1 MDYKI
6 ERLNA
11 ENYDELL
18 TMLNTVFHKS
28 EGDTFDI
35 FLPVMWKRDDAHM
48 SKHLAI
54 RANGKLAAVVGI
66 YPLPAIVGNEPIT
79 FATIGNVATLPEFE
93 GQGMMRA
100 LMDEALK
107 EAKRLGIDVAR
118 LSGARQRYNRYGFER
133 AGIDY
138 EFKLTQKNLMDYYR
152 GTLVDGEVRYVGSF
166 LSKGESFERKF
177 RFKQILLDDKDLLDH
192 VMTLERYAPLYTERG
207 DAEQFFQTL
216 SAYKCKI
223 WGALNSVGELVGY
236 ICATDNG
243 STIYEHRANH
253 AQNEYQMLLDWML
266 EAEVRELTIHTAP
279 WECEL
284 NMLLEKICEKWG
296 LTNTNMFCPFNWSKL
311 LNALLKIKAKY
322 THIPSGSLIIQIE
335 GYGTIEMSADCCVDT
350 NKLPQITLSHLDA
363 VRFLLG
369 IFPPTTSYILP
380 ESLDER
386 SKLYLQSVLP
396 LPLWW
401 CNQDRV

>member
-18 TMLNTVFHKS
+18 NMLNTVFHKS

-66 YPLPAIVGNEPIT
+66 YPLPAIINGEPIT
-79 FATIGNVATLPEFE
+79 FATIGNVATMPEFE
-93 GQGMMRA
+93 GRGMMRA
-100 LMDEALK
+100 LMNEALR
-107 EAKRLGIDVAR
+107 EAKRIGIDIAR

-133 AGIDY
+133 AGVDY
-138 EFKLTQKNLMDYYR
+138 QFKLTKKNLMEYYQ
-152 GTLVDGEVRYVGSF
+152 E
-166 LSKGESFERKF
+166 KF
-177 RFKQILLDDKDLLDH
+177 HFKQILLDDRDLLEH
-192 VMTLERYAPLYTERG
+192 VMTLERNAPLYAERG
-207 DAEQFFQTL
+207 DAKQFFQTL

-223 WGALNSVGELVGY
+223 WGAINAAGELVGY
-236 ICATDNG
+236 ICATDDG
-243 STIYEHRANH
+243 ATIYEHRADH
-253 AQNEYQMLLDWML
+253 VQNEYQMLLEWIL
-266 EAEVRELTIHTAP
+266 TSQVNELTIHTAP

-284 NMLLEKICEKWG
+284 NVLLQKICEKWI

-322 THIPSGSLIIQIE
+322 KHIPDESLIIQIE
-335 GYGTIEMSADCCVDT
+335 GYGTVEMSADCCFDT

-363 VRFLLG
+363 VRFLLE

-380 ESLDER
+380 KNLDEQT
-386 SKLYLQSVLP
+386 KLYLQNVLP

>member
-1 MDYKI
+1 MNYKI
-6 ERLNA
+6 ERLKA

-18 TMLNTVFHKS
+18 HMLNTVFHKT
-28 EGDTFDI
+28 EGNTFDT

-54 RANGKLAAVVGI
+54 RQDGKLAAVVGI
-66 YPLPAIVGNEPIT
+66 YPLPAVVNGEPIT
-79 FATIGNVATLPEFE
+79 FATIGNVATMPEFE
-93 GQGMMRA
+93 GRGMMRA
-100 LMDEALK
+100 LMNEALK

-133 AGIDY
+133 AGVDY
-138 EFKLTQKNLMDYYR
+138 QFKLTQKNLMDYYQ
-152 GTLVDGEVRYVGSF
+152 GKLVGNEIRYTGGS
-166 LSKGESFERKF
+166 LSNGCAFERKF
-177 RFKQILLDDKDLLDH
+177 CFKQVLPEEKDSLDR
-192 VMTLERYAPLYTERG
+192 VMELEKNAPLYAKRG

-216 SAYKCKI
+216 SAYQCKI
-223 WGALNSVGELVGY
+223 WGAHNVLGKLVGY
-236 ICATDNG
+236 ICATADG

-253 AQNEYQMLLDWML
+253 AQDEYQMLLDWIL
-266 EAEVRELTIHTAP
+266 ETEVRELTIHTAP

-296 LTNTNMFCPFNWSKL
+296 PTTPNMFCPFNWSKL
-311 LNALLKIKAKY
+311 LNALLKIKATY
-322 THIPSGSLIIQIE
+322 AYIPSGSLIIQIE
-335 GYGTIEMSADCCVDT
+335 DYGTVEMSADCCVDT
-350 NKLPQITLSHLDA
+350 DKSPQITLSHLDA

-369 IFPPTTSYILP
+369 IFPPTTNYMLT
-380 ESLDER
+380 ENLDAQT
-386 SKLYLQSVLP
+386 KLYIQSVLP